1 MAQGAKRRAG
11 SRQAARRTPEMV
23 EGTALVSLS
32 PVGAGDVARIAK
44 AMRGL
49 GLSDV
54 RQAKIILSRSA
65 AGHVAS
71 GRGTAVPATIIAGE
85 TAEVSADATP
95 EQDLARALAAASARG
110 DALKQDMLADPEMLS
125 SAELARRLGMS
136 QEGVRLKRKRHEVL
150 GLELAK
156 RGIRYPAWQ
165 VVEHQQL
172 LPALPRLF
180 EVLGDDPWTVYV
192 FLLQHHPE
200 LDGARALDA
209 LRRGRIDRV
218 IATAGNVA
226 SGAFA

>member
-1 MAQGAKRRAG
+1 MAQAVKRRAG
-11 SRQAARRTPEMV
+11 SRQAARRASEVV
-23 EGTALVSLS
+23 EGTALVSLH
-32 PVGAGDVARIAK
+32 PVAEGDVSRIAK
-44 AMRGL
+44 AMRSM

-54 RQAKIILSRSA
+54 RQAKIILSRSD

-85 TAEVSADATP
+85 VAEVSAGAAAQ
-95 EQDLARALAAASARG
+95 QDLVRALDAAKARG
-110 DALKQDMLADPEMLS
+110 DALKRDMLADPEMLS
-125 SAELARRLGMS
+125 TAELASRLGMS

-150 GLELAK
+150 GLDLAK

-165 VVEHQQL
+165 IVEHQQL

-180 EVLGDDPWTVYV
+180 GVLGDDPWTVYV

-218 IATAGNVA
+218 IATAENVA